1 MTTGRGWSFLCRRT
15 MPSVASLII
24 VSMTDISM
32 SDTPHMSANCVV
44 EVLEKCDNFADALK
58 LIVSDLRQQGITQK
72 SLTSFPRSELLEIM
86 GKVMPQR
93 NELSV
98 QELHIY
104 LLNKLKVEA
113 SNLCCFGIKM
123 PTHNDLKR
131 SLEDIIQT
139 AEDNYKIVKAK
150 KACLFGAS
158 LAYGQWLEMLHIK
171 LKRDKTACRKNI
183 TFKKILKDKIG
194 ISDSYARQLR
204 GLSKKFKSYSKFYYL
219 SISISEFWQKR
230 NQNRGNAY

>member
-1 MTTGRGWSFLCRRT
+1 
-15 MPSVASLII
+15 
-24 VSMTDISM
+24 
-32 SDTPHMSANCVV
+32 
-44 EVLEKCDNFADALK
+44 
-58 LIVSDLRQQGITQK
+58 
-72 SLTSFPRSELLEIM
+72 
-86 GKVMPQR
+86 
-93 NELSV
+93 
-98 QELHIY
+98 
-104 LLNKLKVEA
+104 
-113 SNLCCFGIKM
+113 
-123 PTHNDLKR
+123 
-131 SLEDIIQT
+131 
-139 AEDNYKIVKAK
+139 VKAK

-230 NQNRGNAY
+230 NQIEEMLTDENMADFWKRDINGEILNN